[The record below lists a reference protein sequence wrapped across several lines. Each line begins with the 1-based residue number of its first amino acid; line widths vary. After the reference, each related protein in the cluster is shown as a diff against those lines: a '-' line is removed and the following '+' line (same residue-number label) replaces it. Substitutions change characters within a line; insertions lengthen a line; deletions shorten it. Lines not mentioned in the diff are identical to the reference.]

1 MKYLLLLVTTLTL
14 AACAS
19 VPDAPPSQSLYLDAR
34 FAAPS
39 ERIGAGDVFALSPE
53 MKDYVQTDLSGPVR
67 TLGHQH
73 GLFDALYKKGQLKLE
88 YDGVMTKNASEAFA
102 ARSGNCLSLVI
113 MTAAFAKEM
122 GLPVRYQNVMVEE
135 TWSRTGDIY
144 LSIGH
149 VNLSLGR
156 KQTDGGVDL
165 VGEMLTID
173 FMPPS
178 NLGTLRTHTLA
189 EQTIVAMY
197 MNNRAVESLTRDQ
210 LDDAYWW
217 ARAATVQD
225 PKFLGAFNTLGV
237 IYQRHGNIEQADR
250 VFEYVLE
257 REPGNTR
264 VMSNLAPVL
273 EKLGRNAEAQEL
285 TRKLQ
290 QLEPYPPFYFFKLGQ
305 EAMQRGDPRAAVT
318 YFEREVERA
327 AYYHEFHF
335 WLAVAYAS
343 VGDADKARRQ
353 LTLAM
358 ENSATRADHDLYAAK
373 LDRIRMSHLR

>member
-1 MKYLLLLVTTLTL
+1 MKCLLLLVTTLTL

-178 NLGTLRTHTLA
+178 NLRTLRTHTLA

-225 PKFLGAFNTLGV
+225 PKFLSAFNTLGV